1 MQAAGFSSLFSCKY
15 TCFVCNVAVCRRA
28 FFAEVHSTVLLFPVE
43 KLLLLLLLLLF
54 LSFVWPWGEG
64 GGGSGCEVVNF
75 ATDLF

>member
-15 TCFVCNVAVCRRA
+15 SCFVCNVAACRRA

-43 KLLLLLLLLLF
+43 KLLLLLLLLF
-54 LSFVWPWGEG
+54 LSFVWPWG
-64 GGGSGCEVVNF
+64 GGGSGCQVVNF